1 MRSRNCRLAPR
12 ALPWLALC
20 ATLCATGCQWDSSVY
35 DAVAKNNGYVVACS
49 PTVLS
54 EDGRDYIN
62 VGELKCYEDS
72 VEYSKQKCDKLN
84 ISIDSNEN
92 VSCACPENDDTC
104 ISFEFPENS
113 STLIEQCKQFQ
124 TYWNDIK
131 ENSDRPQSC
140 ENVDGD
146 CTSRKYVSLVNDSD
160 NLSDYSNIMDGQN
173 LKICPKD
180 YPICNVKK
188 DGSDLIFSCQK
199 IKCLDGQVYCGGK
212 CVDPNSDVTFC
223 GNNYDMYRRRNHLRV
238 RAKMHGWIVYCFL
251 SF

>member
-35 DAVAKNNGYVVACS
+35 DAAAKNNGYVVACS

-124 TYWNDIK
+124 TYWNDIT
-131 ENSDRPQSC
+131 RC
-140 ENVDGD
+140 
-146 CTSRKYVSLVNDSD
+146 CCHT
-160 NLSDYSNIMDGQN
+160 
-173 LKICPKD
+173 
-180 YPICNVKK
+180 
-188 DGSDLIFSCQK
+188 
-199 IKCLDGQVYCGGK
+199 
-212 CVDPNSDVTFC
+212 
-223 GNNYDMYRRRNHLRV
+223 
-238 RAKMHGWIVYCFL
+238 
-251 SF
+251 

>member
-1 MRSRNCRLAPR
+1 MRSRNYRLAPR

-35 DAVAKNNGYVVACS
+35 DAAAKNNGYVVACS

-72 VEYSKQKCDKLN
+72 VEYSKQKCEKLN

-124 TYWNDIK
+124 TYWNEIK
-131 ENSDRPQSC
+131 ANSERPQSC
-140 ENVDGD
+140 ENMGED
-146 CTSRKYVSLVNDSD
+146 CEPRQYVSLVNNISISD
-160 NLSDYSNIMDGQN
+160 LKQYSNIMDGEV

-180 YPICNVKK
+180 YPICNVNKE
-188 DGSDLIFSCQK
+188 DGETDKLIFNC
-199 IKCLDGQVYCGGK
+199 
-212 CVDPNSDVTFC
+212 
-223 GNNYDMYRRRNHLRV
+223 
-238 RAKMHGWIVYCFL
+238 
-251 SF
+251 